1 MLNRWS
7 DTDARACT
15 DPLSERA
22 YTSRLLG
29 VDPELVMH
37 GGGNTS
43 VKLVGDDIFG
53 HPVDLLYVKGS
64 GSDLAT
70 MSADDFVPVRLDHL
84 TALAELETLS
94 DTEMAEQL
102 RIGTVR
108 AGAPAPSV
116 EAILHACLPFR
127 FVDHTHA
134 DAVLTI
140 TNTPGGR
147 KRIEEL
153 YGSSMVIVDY
163 VMPGFDLA
171 RRCAEEFPAQ
181 RTDETIGMVLMNH
194 GIFSFGDTARE
205 SYDRMIELVAMAQEY
220 LEAHD
225 AWELPTQPMRSTSSR
240 RVELARLRATIS
252 AAAGVPMVME
262 STRTPR
268 VGAFVGRPDFADLA
282 TRGPMTPD
290 HVIRTKRLPLVG
302 HDVDAY
308 VGAYEE
314 FFRRNETRTTETLTM
329 LDPAPRIV
337 LDPDLGLLTIGRTAK
352 DAAVA
357 RDIAVH
363 TIDAIERSA
372 ALDDWQALPEG
383 DLFDVEYWSLEQAK
397 LQKQGAPL
405 PLAGDVALVTGAAS
419 GIGRATADALLAAG
433 AAVVGVDI
441 DAGIDQTFTHPGFLG
456 ICCDVTDDDAI
467 DAALEA
473 GTLRFGG
480 LDVLVL
486 NAGVFPASKPINELT
501 SEEWRRVMA
510 VNLDAN
516 LSLLRSAGELL
527 ALSPRYGRVVVNA
540 SKNVH
545 APGPGAAA
553 YSASKAALTQLA
565 RVAALEWAPQG
576 VRVNM
581 VHPNAVFDTGIW
593 DDATIAS
600 RASSYDLSPEAYKTN
615 NLLGVEITSHDVAR
629 LIVALCSPAFMKTT
643 GAQIPIDGGTDS
655 DTI

>member
-43 VKLVGDDIFG
+43 VKLTDADIFG
-53 HPVDLLYVKGS
+53 RPVDLLYVKGS

-70 MSADDFVPVRLDHL
+70 MSAEDFVPVRLDHL

-94 DTEMAEQL
+94 DTAMAEQL

-147 KRIEEL
+147 KRVEEL
-153 YGSSMVIVDY
+153 YGNSVVIVDY

-181 RTDETIGMVLMNH
+181 RTDDTVGMVLMNH

-205 SYDRMIELVAMAQEY
+205 SYDRMIELVAIAEAY
-220 LEAHD
+220 LEERS
-225 AWELPTQPMRSTSSR
+225 AWALPTRTMTPRGSQRL
-240 RVELARLRATIS
+240 EIAELRAEVS
-252 AAAGVPMVME
+252 AAAGTSMIVE

-268 VGAFVGRPDFADLA
+268 VGAFVQRPDFADLA

-290 HVIRTKRLPLVG
+290 HVIRTKRLPLVDR
-302 HDVDAY
+302 DVRAYADAY
-308 VGAYEE
+308 EAA
-314 FFRRNETRTTETLTM
+314 FARNARNATEPLTM
-329 LDPAPRIV
+329 LDPAPRIA
-337 LDPDLGLLTIGRTAK
+337 LDPTLGLLTFGLTSR
-352 DAAVA
+352 DAAIG
-357 RDIAVH
+357 RDIALH
-363 TIDAIERSA
+363 TIDAIERA
-372 ALDDWQALPEG
+372 EALDRWQALPES

-397 LQKQGAPL
+397 LKKQGAAL

-419 GIGRATADALLAAG
+419 GIGRATSEALLGSG
-433 AAVVGVDI
+433 AAVVGLDI
-441 DAGIDQTFTHPGFLG
+441 DDRVEKLFEHAEYLG
-456 ICCDVTDDDAI
+456 VCADVTDDSAI
-467 DAALEA
+467 DDALERA
-473 GTLRFGG
+473 ALRFGG

-486 NAGVFPASKPINELT
+486 NAGVFPKSKAITELT

-565 RVAALEWAPQG
+565 RVAALEWAAQG
-576 VRVNM
+576 VRVNI

-600 RASSYDLSPEAYKTN
+600 RASSYDLSPEEYKTN
-615 NLLGVEITSHDVAR
+615 NLLGVEITSRDVAQ
-629 LIVALCSPAFMKTT
+629 LVVALCSPAFMKTT
-643 GAQIPIDGGTDS
+643 GAQIPIDGGTDR
-655 DTI
+655 TL